1 MSVLLFSLRN
11 VPNDEAD
18 EIRELLTS
26 SEVEFYET
34 PAGKWGISAPA
45 IWLLDEK
52 ELPKAKSVIDRYQKD
67 RFVRQR
73 QEYESL
79 KRAGKNKSIIEAIKE
94 NPLQFVV
101 YFAIVAFVLYFSIK
115 PFFDLGSR

>member
-18 EIRELLTS
+18 EIRDLLTS
-26 SEVEFYET
+26 NELEFYET

-45 IWLLDEK
+45 IWLQDEK
-52 ELPKAKSVIDRYQKD
+52 ELLKAKSVIDRYQND

-73 QEYESL
+73 KEYESL
-79 KRAGKNKSIIEAIKE
+79 KRVGKNKTILDAIKE
-94 NPLQFVV
+94 NPLQFVI
-101 YFAIVAFVLYFSIK
+101 YFAIIAFVLYFSIR
-115 PFFDLGSR
+115 PFFELGS